1 MTTNA
6 AASGSEDPFARFR
19 PAQPATAAAPADAPH
34 TPATADQLRAMTL
47 PQLQQEILALLAAAE
62 GRTLAELAA
71 EPQHED
77 GSMLIDSQ
85 RAVFALARVGDILGR
100 RKIVNLSQVDTDDLH
115 SLAGVARLV
124 RGALGPTTPAPSGG
138 DA

>member
-1 MTTNA
+1 
-6 AASGSEDPFARFR
+6 
-19 PAQPATAAAPADAPH
+19 
-34 TPATADQLRAMTL
+34 MTL
-47 PQLQQEILALLAAAE
+47 AQLQQEILALLAAAE

-71 EPQHED
+71 EPQHDD

-85 RAVFALARVGDILGR
+85 RAVFALARIGDILGR

-115 SLAGVARLV
+115 SIAGVARLV
-124 RGALGPTTPAPSGG
+124 RGALDPTTPAPSGG